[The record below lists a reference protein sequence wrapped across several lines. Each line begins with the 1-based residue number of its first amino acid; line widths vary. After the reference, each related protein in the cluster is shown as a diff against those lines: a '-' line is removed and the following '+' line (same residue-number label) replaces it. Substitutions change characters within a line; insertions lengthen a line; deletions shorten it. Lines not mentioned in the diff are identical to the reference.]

1 MKQRSKSRERMR
13 ERKRDEK
20 ERGEERGT
28 RKGRNSTHHRAFIA
42 TVLPGYPDPRVGS
55 ELAWDVG

>member
-1 MKQRSKSRERMR
+1 MR